1 VAPIISKL
9 IHHFGSQA
17 LTAKAL
23 GVSQPTVSYWLSGA
37 QKISPEKAILAEQK
51 SGGAISASELSVV
64 IAEVVA
70 LQTLN
75 RSSDKL
81 PRPTSGPDGAV
92 IPSSTA
98 QAPQ

>member
-1 VAPIISKL
+1 MAPIISKL
-9 IHHFGSQA
+9 ILHFGSQM

-37 QKISPEKAILAEQK
+37 QKISPEKAILAERK

-64 IAEVVA
+64 VAEVVA

-75 RSSDKL
+75 KSSGKS
-81 PRPTSGPDGAV
+81 RTYASGPEGAV
-92 IPSSTA
+92 IPTSTQEFSS
-98 QAPQ
+98 